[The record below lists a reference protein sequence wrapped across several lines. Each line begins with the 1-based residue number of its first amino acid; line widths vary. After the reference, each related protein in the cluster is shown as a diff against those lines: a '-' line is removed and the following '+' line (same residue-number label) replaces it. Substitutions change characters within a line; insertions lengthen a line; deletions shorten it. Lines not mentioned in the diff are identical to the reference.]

1 MVTAQITLLIYG
13 VLLLVGGVIGY
24 TKAKSP
30 KSLLGGL
37 VGSLL
42 SGVSYWLL
50 GSDPRWGL
58 GLGLATA
65 VLLAIVFG
73 LRYRKTRSFM
83 PAGLLLILSI
93 GVAALLGF
101 SFRLA

>member
-24 TKAKSP
+24 TKGKSP
-30 KSLLGGL
+30 KSLAGGL

-50 GSDPRWGL
+50 GVNPGWGVGL
-58 GLGLATA
+58 GLGTAA
-65 VLLAIVFG
+65 VLAILFG
-73 LRYRKTRSFM
+73 MRYRKTQSFM
-83 PAGLLLILSI
+83 PAGLLLLLSI
-93 GVAALLGF
+93 GVAVILGL
-101 SFRLA
+101 SFRLL

>member
-1 MVTAQITLLIYG
+1 MLIAQVTLLIYG

-24 TKAKSP
+24 AKARSP
-30 KSLLGGL
+30 KSLVGGL
-37 VGSLL
+37 VGAAL

-50 GSDPRWGL
+50 GRDPRWGL

-65 VLLAIVFG
+65 ILFAIVFA
-73 LRYRKTRSFM
+73 LRYRKTQRFM
-83 PAGLLLILSI
+83 PAGLMAILSL

-101 SFRLA
+101 GFGLA